1 VLPWGHFPLLRVDGG
16 LEKGGQNLSNSISLQ
31 WYVCAEEAPEL
42 IPKVRE
48 HSGQRRFCLLTFPAL
63 HTRLRW
69 TSTGLFRSH

>member
-48 HSGQRRFCLLTFPAL
+48 HSEQRCFLSSYFSAPGSAGSAL
-63 HTRLRW
+63 GSLRCADY
-69 TSTGLFRSH
+69 